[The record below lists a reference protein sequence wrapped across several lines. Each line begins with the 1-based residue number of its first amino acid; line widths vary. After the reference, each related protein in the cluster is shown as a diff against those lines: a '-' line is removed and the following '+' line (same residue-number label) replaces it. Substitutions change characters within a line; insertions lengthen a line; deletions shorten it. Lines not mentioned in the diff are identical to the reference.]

1 MVFFYF
7 NNMTKL
13 WLSSILYKHNPLSWL
28 FQNLIYR
35 FFHGLMLLLKPVI
48 PVFILPYSSPMT
60 CSIVWFYCLLGF
72 GYVVT
77 MTLKNRYW
85 RRLFLPVSPF
95 WSANVILVYYHPRP
109 FVMEVGRT
117 LIYHAP
123 NGSFSSDH
131 MLIFSSIAFSYLFSA
146 QRKLGI
152 FLLIMAWLVAWSRV
166 YLGVH
171 FPLDMLGAF
180 LMAFALNFFGLKL
193 WNLYKEKIMQWA
205 LTIHFYLFKPLI
217 QKGYIK

>member
-1 MVFFYF
+1 
-7 NNMTKL
+7 
-13 WLSSILYKHNPLSWL
+13 
-28 FQNLIYR
+28 
-35 FFHGLMLLLKPVI
+35 
-48 PVFILPYSSPMT
+48 
-60 CSIVWFYCLLGF
+60 
-72 GYVVT
+72 
-77 MTLKNRYW
+77 MTLSELNLS
-85 RRLFLPVSPF
+85 LFSWINASPEASNTSIHFAIFIANDLLYCMILLFAWF
-95 WSANVILVYYHPRP
+95 WLRGNYDTKKQILKAFIFTSIAILISQCISHAYYHPRP

-123 NGSFSSDH
+123 NGSFPSDH

-152 FLLIMAWLVAWSRV
+152 FLLVMAWLVAWSRV

>member
-1 MVFFYF
+1 
-7 NNMTKL
+7 
-13 WLSSILYKHNPLSWL
+13 
-28 FQNLIYR
+28 
-35 FFHGLMLLLKPVI
+35 
-48 PVFILPYSSPMT
+48 
-60 CSIVWFYCLLGF
+60 
-72 GYVVT
+72 
-77 MTLKNRYW
+77 MTLSELNLS
-85 RRLFLPVSPF
+85 LFSWINASPEASNTSIHFAFFIANGLLYCMILLFAWF
-95 WSANVILVYYHPRP
+95 WLRGNYDTKKQILKAFIFTSIAILISQCISHVYYHPRP

-123 NGSFSSDH
+123 NGSFPSDH

-152 FLLIMAWLVAWSRV
+152 SLLVMAWLVAWSRV

-180 LMAFALNFFGLKL
+180 LLAFALNFFGLKL
-193 WNLYKEKIMQWA
+193 WNLYKDKIMQWA

>member
-1 MVFFYF
+1 
-7 NNMTKL
+7 
-13 WLSSILYKHNPLSWL
+13 
-28 FQNLIYR
+28 
-35 FFHGLMLLLKPVI
+35 
-48 PVFILPYSSPMT
+48 
-60 CSIVWFYCLLGF
+60 
-72 GYVVT
+72 
-77 MTLKNRYW
+77 MTLSELNLS
-85 RRLFLPVSPF
+85 LFSWINASPEASNTSIHFAIFIANDLLYCMILLFAWF
-95 WSANVILVYYHPRP
+95 WLRGNYDTKKQILKAFIFTSIAILISQCISHVYYHPRP

-123 NGSFSSDH
+123 NGSFPSDH

-146 QRKLGI
+146 QRKLGVL
-152 FLLIMAWLVAWSRV
+152 LLIMAWLVAWSRV

-180 LMAFALNFFGLKL
+180 LLAFALNFFGLKL

>member
-1 MVFFYF
+1 
-7 NNMTKL
+7 
-13 WLSSILYKHNPLSWL
+13 
-28 FQNLIYR
+28 
-35 FFHGLMLLLKPVI
+35 
-48 PVFILPYSSPMT
+48 
-60 CSIVWFYCLLGF
+60 
-72 GYVVT
+72 
-77 MTLKNRYW
+77 MTLSELNLS
-85 RRLFLPVSPF
+85 LFSWINASPEASNTSIHFAIFIANDLLYCMILLFAWF
-95 WSANVILVYYHPRP
+95 WLRGNYDTKKHILKAFIFTSIAILISQCISHVYYHPRP

-123 NGSFSSDH
+123 NGSFPSDH

-180 LMAFALNFFGLKL
+180 LLAFALNFFGLKL
-193 WNLYKEKIMQWA
+193 WNLYKEKIMQSA
-205 LTIHFYLFKPLI
+205 LTLHFYLFKPLI

>member
-1 MVFFYF
+1 
-7 NNMTKL
+7 
-13 WLSSILYKHNPLSWL
+13 
-28 FQNLIYR
+28 
-35 FFHGLMLLLKPVI
+35 
-48 PVFILPYSSPMT
+48 
-60 CSIVWFYCLLGF
+60 
-72 GYVVT
+72 
-77 MTLKNRYW
+77 MTLSELNLS
-85 RRLFLPVSPF
+85 LFSWINASPEASNTSIHFAIFIANDLLYCIILLFAWF
-95 WSANVILVYYHPRP
+95 WLRGNYDTKKQILKAFIFTSIAILISQCISHVYYHPRP

-123 NGSFSSDH
+123 NGSFPSDH

-152 FLLIMAWLVAWSRV
+152 FLLVMAWLVAWSRV

-180 LMAFALNFFGLKL
+180 LLAFALNFFGLKL
-193 WNLYKEKIMQWA
+193 WNLYKDKIMQWA

>member
-1 MVFFYF
+1 
-7 NNMTKL
+7 
-13 WLSSILYKHNPLSWL
+13 
-28 FQNLIYR
+28 
-35 FFHGLMLLLKPVI
+35 
-48 PVFILPYSSPMT
+48 
-60 CSIVWFYCLLGF
+60 
-72 GYVVT
+72 
-77 MTLKNRYW
+77 MTLSELNLS
-85 RRLFLPVSPF
+85 LFSWINASPEASNTSINFAIFIANDLLYCMILLFAWF
-95 WSANVILVYYHPRP
+95 WLRGNYDTKKQILKAFIFTSIAILISQCISHVYYHPRP

-123 NGSFSSDH
+123 NGSFPSDH

-180 LMAFALNFFGLKL
+180 LLAFALNFFGLKL

-205 LTIHFYLFKPLI
+205 LTLHFYLFKPLI

>member
-1 MVFFYF
+1 
-7 NNMTKL
+7 
-13 WLSSILYKHNPLSWL
+13 
-28 FQNLIYR
+28 
-35 FFHGLMLLLKPVI
+35 
-48 PVFILPYSSPMT
+48 
-60 CSIVWFYCLLGF
+60 
-72 GYVVT
+72 
-77 MTLKNRYW
+77 MTLSELNLS
-85 RRLFLPVSPF
+85 LFSWINASPEASNTSIHFAIFIANDLLYCMILLFAWF
-95 WSANVILVYYHPRP
+95 WLRGNYDTKKQILKAFIFTSIAILISQCISHVYYHPRP

-123 NGSFSSDH
+123 NGSFPSDH

-152 FLLIMAWLVAWSRV
+152 FLLVIAWLVAWSRV

-180 LMAFALNFFGLKL
+180 LLAFALNFFGLKL
-193 WNLYKEKIMQWA
+193 WNLYKDKIMQWA

>member
-1 MVFFYF
+1 
-7 NNMTKL
+7 
-13 WLSSILYKHNPLSWL
+13 
-28 FQNLIYR
+28 
-35 FFHGLMLLLKPVI
+35 
-48 PVFILPYSSPMT
+48 
-60 CSIVWFYCLLGF
+60 
-72 GYVVT
+72 
-77 MTLKNRYW
+77 MTLSELNLS
-85 RRLFLPVSPF
+85 LFSWINASPEASNTSIHFAIFIANGLLYCMILLFAWF
-95 WSANVILVYYHPRP
+95 WLRGNYDTKKQILKAFIFTSIAILISQCISHVYYHPRP

-123 NGSFSSDH
+123 NGSFPSDH

-152 FLLIMAWLVAWSRV
+152 SLLVMAWLVAWSRV

-180 LMAFALNFFGLKL
+180 LLAFALNFFGLKL
-193 WNLYKEKIMQWA
+193 WNLYKDKIMQWA

>member
-1 MVFFYF
+1 
-7 NNMTKL
+7 
-13 WLSSILYKHNPLSWL
+13 
-28 FQNLIYR
+28 
-35 FFHGLMLLLKPVI
+35 
-48 PVFILPYSSPMT
+48 
-60 CSIVWFYCLLGF
+60 
-72 GYVVT
+72 
-77 MTLKNRYW
+77 MTLSELNLS
-85 RRLFLPVSPF
+85 LFSWINASPEASNASIHFAIFIANDLLYCMILLFAWF
-95 WSANVILVYYHPRP
+95 WLRGNYDTKKQILKAFIFTSIAILISQCISHVYYHPRP

-123 NGSFSSDH
+123 NGSFPSDH

-146 QRKLGI
+146 QRKLGV
-152 FLLIMAWLVAWSRV
+152 FLLVMAWLVAWSRV

-180 LMAFALNFFGLKL
+180 LLAFALNFFGLKL

-205 LTIHFYLFKPLI
+205 LTLHFYLFKPLI

>member
-1 MVFFYF
+1 
-7 NNMTKL
+7 
-13 WLSSILYKHNPLSWL
+13 
-28 FQNLIYR
+28 
-35 FFHGLMLLLKPVI
+35 
-48 PVFILPYSSPMT
+48 
-60 CSIVWFYCLLGF
+60 
-72 GYVVT
+72 
-77 MTLKNRYW
+77 MTLSELNLS
-85 RRLFLPVSPF
+85 LFSWINASPEATNTSIHFAIFIANDLLYCMILLFAWF
-95 WSANVILVYYHPRP
+95 WLRGNYDTKKQILKAFIFTSIAILISQCISHVYYHPRP

-123 NGSFSSDH
+123 NGSFPSDH

-152 FLLIMAWLVAWSRV
+152 SLLVMAWLVAWSRV

-180 LMAFALNFFGLKL
+180 LLAFALNFFGLKL
-193 WNLYKEKIMQWA
+193 WNLYKDKIMQWA

>member
-1 MVFFYF
+1 
-7 NNMTKL
+7 
-13 WLSSILYKHNPLSWL
+13 
-28 FQNLIYR
+28 
-35 FFHGLMLLLKPVI
+35 
-48 PVFILPYSSPMT
+48 
-60 CSIVWFYCLLGF
+60 
-72 GYVVT
+72 
-77 MTLKNRYW
+77 MTLSELNLS
-85 RRLFLPVSPF
+85 LFSWINASPEASNTSIHFAIFIANDLLYCMILLFAWF
-95 WSANVILVYYHPRP
+95 WLRGNYDTKKQILKAFIFTSIAILISQCISHVYYHPRP

-123 NGSFSSDH
+123 NGSFPSDH

-146 QRKLGI
+146 QRKLGV
-152 FLLIMAWLVAWSRV
+152 FLLVMAWLVAWSRV

-180 LMAFALNFFGLKL
+180 LLAFALNFFGLKL
-193 WNLYKEKIMQWA
+193 WNLYKDKIMQWA

>member
-1 MVFFYF
+1 
-7 NNMTKL
+7 
-13 WLSSILYKHNPLSWL
+13 
-28 FQNLIYR
+28 
-35 FFHGLMLLLKPVI
+35 
-48 PVFILPYSSPMT
+48 
-60 CSIVWFYCLLGF
+60 
-72 GYVVT
+72 
-77 MTLKNRYW
+77 MTLSELNLS
-85 RRLFLPVSPF
+85 LFSWINTSPEASNTSIHFAIFIANDLLYCMILLFAWF
-95 WSANVILVYYHPRP
+95 WLRGNYDTKKQILKAFIFTSIAILISQCISHVYYHPRP

-123 NGSFSSDH
+123 NGSFPSDH

-152 FLLIMAWLVAWSRV
+152 FLLVMAWLVAWSRV

-180 LMAFALNFFGLKL
+180 LLAFALNFFGLKL

-205 LTIHFYLFKPLI
+205 LTLHFYLFKPLI

>member
-1 MVFFYF
+1 
-7 NNMTKL
+7 
-13 WLSSILYKHNPLSWL
+13 
-28 FQNLIYR
+28 
-35 FFHGLMLLLKPVI
+35 
-48 PVFILPYSSPMT
+48 
-60 CSIVWFYCLLGF
+60 
-72 GYVVT
+72 
-77 MTLKNRYW
+77 MTLSELNLS
-85 RRLFLPVSPF
+85 LFSWINASPEASNTSIHFAIFIANDLLYCMILLFAWF
-95 WSANVILVYYHPRP
+95 WLRGNYDTKKQILKAFIFTSIAILISQCISHVYYHPRP

-123 NGSFSSDH
+123 NGSFPSDH

-171 FPLDMLGAF
+171 FPLDILGAF
-180 LMAFALNFFGLKL
+180 LLAFALNFFGLKL
-193 WNLYKEKIMQWA
+193 WNLYKDTIMQWA

>member
-1 MVFFYF
+1 
-7 NNMTKL
+7 
-13 WLSSILYKHNPLSWL
+13 
-28 FQNLIYR
+28 
-35 FFHGLMLLLKPVI
+35 
-48 PVFILPYSSPMT
+48 
-60 CSIVWFYCLLGF
+60 
-72 GYVVT
+72 
-77 MTLKNRYW
+77 MTLSELNLS
-85 RRLFLPVSPF
+85 LFSWINASPEASNTSINFAIFIANDLLYCMILLFAWF
-95 WSANVILVYYHPRP
+95 WLRGNYDTKKQILKAFIFTSIAILINQCISHVYYHPRP

-123 NGSFSSDH
+123 NGSFPSDH

-180 LMAFALNFFGLKL
+180 LLAFALNFFGLKL

>member
-1 MVFFYF
+1 
-7 NNMTKL
+7 
-13 WLSSILYKHNPLSWL
+13 
-28 FQNLIYR
+28 
-35 FFHGLMLLLKPVI
+35 
-48 PVFILPYSSPMT
+48 
-60 CSIVWFYCLLGF
+60 
-72 GYVVT
+72 
-77 MTLKNRYW
+77 MTLSELNLS
-85 RRLFLPVSPF
+85 LFSWINASPEASNTSIHFAIFIANDLLYCMILLFAWF
-95 WSANVILVYYHPRP
+95 WLRGNYDTKKQILKAFIFTSIAILISQCISHVYYHPRP

-123 NGSFSSDH
+123 NGSFPSDH

-152 FLLIMAWLVAWSRV
+152 FLLGMAWLVAWSRV

-180 LMAFALNFFGLKL
+180 LLAFALNFFGLKL
-193 WNLYKEKIMQWA
+193 WNLYKDKIMQWA

>member
-1 MVFFYF
+1 
-7 NNMTKL
+7 
-13 WLSSILYKHNPLSWL
+13 
-28 FQNLIYR
+28 
-35 FFHGLMLLLKPVI
+35 
-48 PVFILPYSSPMT
+48 
-60 CSIVWFYCLLGF
+60 
-72 GYVVT
+72 
-77 MTLKNRYW
+77 MTLSELNLS
-85 RRLFLPVSPF
+85 LFSWINASPEASNTSIHFAIFIANDLLYCMILLFAWF
-95 WSANVILVYYHPRP
+95 WLRGNYDTKKQILKAFIFTSIAILISQCISHVYYHPRP

-123 NGSFSSDH
+123 NGSFPSDH

-180 LMAFALNFFGLKL
+180 LLAFALNFFGLKL
-193 WNLYKEKIMQWA
+193 WNLYKEKIMQWS
-205 LTIHFYLFKPLI
+205 LTLHFYLFKPLI

>member
-1 MVFFYF
+1 
-7 NNMTKL
+7 
-13 WLSSILYKHNPLSWL
+13 
-28 FQNLIYR
+28 
-35 FFHGLMLLLKPVI
+35 
-48 PVFILPYSSPMT
+48 
-60 CSIVWFYCLLGF
+60 
-72 GYVVT
+72 
-77 MTLKNRYW
+77 MTLSELNLS
-85 RRLFLPVSPF
+85 LFSCINASPEASNTSIHFAIFIANDLLYCMILLFAWF
-95 WSANVILVYYHPRP
+95 WLRGNYDTKKQILKAFIFTSIAILISQCISHVYYHPRP

-123 NGSFSSDH
+123 NGSFPSDH

-152 FLLIMAWLVAWSRV
+152 FLLVMAWLVAWSRV

-180 LMAFALNFFGLKL
+180 LLAFALNFFGLKL
-193 WNLYKEKIMQWA
+193 WNLYKDTIMQWA
-205 LTIHFYLFKPLI
+205 LTLHFYLFKPLI

>member
-1 MVFFYF
+1 
-7 NNMTKL
+7 
-13 WLSSILYKHNPLSWL
+13 
-28 FQNLIYR
+28 
-35 FFHGLMLLLKPVI
+35 
-48 PVFILPYSSPMT
+48 
-60 CSIVWFYCLLGF
+60 
-72 GYVVT
+72 
-77 MTLKNRYW
+77 MTLSELNLS
-85 RRLFLPVSPF
+85 LFSWINASPEANNTSIHFAIFIANDLLYCMILLFAWF
-95 WSANVILVYYHPRP
+95 WLRGNYDTKKQILKAFIFTSIAILISQCISHVYYHPRP

-123 NGSFSSDH
+123 NGSFPSDH

-152 FLLIMAWLVAWSRV
+152 SLLVMAWLVAWSRV

-180 LMAFALNFFGLKL
+180 LLAFALNFFGLKL
-193 WNLYKEKIMQWA
+193 WNLYKDKIMQWA

>member
-1 MVFFYF
+1 
-7 NNMTKL
+7 
-13 WLSSILYKHNPLSWL
+13 
-28 FQNLIYR
+28 
-35 FFHGLMLLLKPVI
+35 
-48 PVFILPYSSPMT
+48 
-60 CSIVWFYCLLGF
+60 
-72 GYVVT
+72 
-77 MTLKNRYW
+77 MTLSELNLS
-85 RRLFLPVSPF
+85 LFSWINASPEASNTSIHFAIFIANDLLYCMILLFAWF
-95 WSANVILVYYHPRP
+95 WLRGNYDTKKQILKAFIFTSIAILISQCISHVYYHPRP

-123 NGSFSSDH
+123 NGSFPSDH
-131 MLIFSSIAFSYLFSA
+131 MLIFSTIAFSYLFSA

-180 LMAFALNFFGLKL
+180 LLAFALNFFGLTL
-193 WNLYKEKIMQWA
+193 WNLYKDKIMQWA

>member
-1 MVFFYF
+1 
-7 NNMTKL
+7 
-13 WLSSILYKHNPLSWL
+13 
-28 FQNLIYR
+28 
-35 FFHGLMLLLKPVI
+35 
-48 PVFILPYSSPMT
+48 
-60 CSIVWFYCLLGF
+60 
-72 GYVVT
+72 
-77 MTLKNRYW
+77 MTLSELNLS
-85 RRLFLPVSPF
+85 LFSWINASPEATNTSIHFAIFIANDLLYCMILLFAWF
-95 WSANVILVYYHPRP
+95 WLRGNYDTKKQILKAFIFTSIAILISQCISHVYYHPRP

-123 NGSFSSDH
+123 NGSFPSDH

-146 QRKLGI
+146 QRKLGV

-180 LMAFALNFFGLKL
+180 LLAFALNFFGLKL
-193 WNLYKEKIMQWA
+193 WNLYKDKIMQGA

>member
-1 MVFFYF
+1 
-7 NNMTKL
+7 
-13 WLSSILYKHNPLSWL
+13 
-28 FQNLIYR
+28 
-35 FFHGLMLLLKPVI
+35 
-48 PVFILPYSSPMT
+48 
-60 CSIVWFYCLLGF
+60 
-72 GYVVT
+72 
-77 MTLKNRYW
+77 MTLSELNLS
-85 RRLFLPVSPF
+85 LFSWINASPEASNTSIHFAIFIANDLLYCMILLFAWF
-95 WSANVILVYYHPRP
+95 WLRGNYDTKKQILKAFIFTSIAILISQCISHVYYHPRP

-123 NGSFSSDH
+123 NGSFPSDH

-152 FLLIMAWLVAWSRV
+152 FLLVMAWLVAWSRV

-180 LMAFALNFFGLKL
+180 LLAFALNFFGLKL
-193 WNLYKEKIMQWA
+193 WNLYKDTIMQWA

>member
-1 MVFFYF
+1 
-7 NNMTKL
+7 
-13 WLSSILYKHNPLSWL
+13 
-28 FQNLIYR
+28 
-35 FFHGLMLLLKPVI
+35 
-48 PVFILPYSSPMT
+48 
-60 CSIVWFYCLLGF
+60 
-72 GYVVT
+72 
-77 MTLKNRYW
+77 MTLSELNLS
-85 RRLFLPVSPF
+85 LFSWINASPEATNTSIHFAIFIANDLLYCMILLFAWF
-95 WSANVILVYYHPRP
+95 WLRGNYDTKKQILKAFIFTSIAILISQCISHVYYHPRP

-123 NGSFSSDH
+123 NGSFPSDH

-152 FLLIMAWLVAWSRV
+152 FLLVMAWLVAWSRV

-180 LMAFALNFFGLKL
+180 LLAFALNFFGLKL
-193 WNLYKEKIMQWA
+193 WNLYKDKIMQWV
-205 LTIHFYLFKPLI
+205 LTIHFHLFKPLI

>member
-1 MVFFYF
+1 
-7 NNMTKL
+7 
-13 WLSSILYKHNPLSWL
+13 
-28 FQNLIYR
+28 
-35 FFHGLMLLLKPVI
+35 
-48 PVFILPYSSPMT
+48 
-60 CSIVWFYCLLGF
+60 
-72 GYVVT
+72 
-77 MTLKNRYW
+77 MTLSELNLS
-85 RRLFLPVSPF
+85 LFSWINASPEASNTSIHFAIFIANDLLYCMILLFAWF
-95 WSANVILVYYHPRP
+95 WLRGNYDTKKQILKAFIFTSIAILISQCISHVYYHPRP

-123 NGSFSSDH
+123 NGSFPSDH

-152 FLLIMAWLVAWSRV
+152 FLLVMAWLVAWSRV

-180 LMAFALNFFGLKL
+180 LLAFALNFFGLTL
-193 WNLYKEKIMQWA
+193 WNLYKDKIMQRA

>member
-1 MVFFYF
+1 
-7 NNMTKL
+7 
-13 WLSSILYKHNPLSWL
+13 
-28 FQNLIYR
+28 
-35 FFHGLMLLLKPVI
+35 
-48 PVFILPYSSPMT
+48 
-60 CSIVWFYCLLGF
+60 
-72 GYVVT
+72 
-77 MTLKNRYW
+77 MTLSELNLS
-85 RRLFLPVSPF
+85 LFSWINASPEASNTSIHFAIFIANDLLYCMILLFAWF
-95 WSANVILVYYHPRP
+95 WLRGNYDTKKQILKAFIFTSIAILISQCISHVYYHPRP

-123 NGSFSSDH
+123 NGSFPSDH
-131 MLIFSSIAFSYLFSA
+131 MLIFSTIAFSYLFSA

-180 LMAFALNFFGLKL
+180 LLAFALNFFGLKL

-205 LTIHFYLFKPLI
+205 LTLHFYLFKPLI

>member
-1 MVFFYF
+1 
-7 NNMTKL
+7 
-13 WLSSILYKHNPLSWL
+13 
-28 FQNLIYR
+28 
-35 FFHGLMLLLKPVI
+35 
-48 PVFILPYSSPMT
+48 
-60 CSIVWFYCLLGF
+60 
-72 GYVVT
+72 
-77 MTLKNRYW
+77 MTLSELNLS
-85 RRLFLPVSPF
+85 LFSWINASPEATNTSIHFAIFIANDLLYCMILLFAWF
-95 WSANVILVYYHPRP
+95 WLRGNYDTKKQILKAFIFTSIAILISQCISHVYYHPRP

-123 NGSFSSDH
+123 NGSFPSDH

-152 FLLIMAWLVAWSRV
+152 SLLVMAWLVAWSRV

-180 LMAFALNFFGLKL
+180 LLAFALNFFGLKL
-193 WNLYKEKIMQWA
+193 WNLYKEKIMQSA
-205 LTIHFYLFKPLI
+205 LTLHFYLFKPLI

>member
-1 MVFFYF
+1 
-7 NNMTKL
+7 
-13 WLSSILYKHNPLSWL
+13 
-28 FQNLIYR
+28 
-35 FFHGLMLLLKPVI
+35 
-48 PVFILPYSSPMT
+48 
-60 CSIVWFYCLLGF
+60 
-72 GYVVT
+72 
-77 MTLKNRYW
+77 MTLSELNLS
-85 RRLFLPVSPF
+85 LFSWINASPEASNTSIHFAIFIANDLLYCMILLFAWF
-95 WSANVILVYYHPRP
+95 WLRGNYDTKKQILKAFIFTSIAILISQCISHVYYHPRP

-123 NGSFSSDH
+123 NGSFPSDH
-131 MLIFSSIAFSYLFSA
+131 MLIFSSIAFSYLFSV

-180 LMAFALNFFGLKL
+180 LLAFALNFFGLKL
-193 WNLYKEKIMQWA
+193 WNLYKDKIMQWA